1 MENETLSTAHMKKFT
16 TDGTPDAVVAR
27 YARLKED
34 ARHAQYGALDEDVVV
49 VDTETTGVSF
59 NHDELTQIAAA
70 RMRKGKIVDW
80 FVTFVNPG
88 KPIPDEIAHLT
99 NIHDADVAEAPTP
112 SEACAQLA
120 EFVGT
125 SNLVAHN
132 SAFDKTFTTKNA
144 GGATLANNVWIDS
157 LDLARIALP
166 RLKSHRLI
174 DLVHAFDAPVS
185 THRADADV
193 EATCAVYRILL
204 AGIAAMPDELVSY
217 IAGLASVED
226 WPTVRVFEHFAFGDA
241 YSAASDACDA
251 AHFAD
256 RAGEDDA
263 ANSDAALSKTTAPDA
278 AGTPD
283 WVDQALAVMKTETTP
298 EKPSQDVLC
307 EEGEKTRTTTASV
320 DFRALRR
327 ARTRRE
333 LRSMPKVDA
342 RTITDD
348 PTRALCIPS
357 KEEVE
362 NAFTPNGLV
371 GSLYATYEQRA
382 EQVAM
387 ATAVRDAFAS
397 STNLAVEAGTGVGK
411 SMAYLA
417 PAALMAQ
424 RNNIS
429 VGVAT
434 KTNALLDQLVN
445 KELPLLSKAL
455 EQQTGTPLTYAPLKG
470 FSHYLCLRRVEN
482 VVHAGARMKEVAG
495 KEISQAPAIAG
506 VLSYIEQTEYDDIDT
521 LKVDYRTLPRYLIT
535 TNSTDCLR
543 RKCPYFGTA
552 CFVHGARERANAADV
567 VVTNHS
573 LLFCDVAADGGLLPP
588 VRYWVVDEAHGAEVE
603 ARRALSP
610 EISAD
615 ALLRQARRLAA
626 GSGNTVFHRIEMA
639 AARTQD
645 DSSLVYGLSAKAK
658 SAGAD
663 MAAAAAE
670 FAHHFK
676 DLLYFDHNRRSKGYE
691 YVEIWL
697 NDDVRG
703 SEHFAA
709 LASHASAYY
718 DAAEK
723 FVKAGQELVV
733 ALEDIEH
740 AAVPQ
745 RELASLV
752 VETKDFMTAAE
763 VIFFNPSERYAYAAR
778 LSKKPDNPNDL
789 LQALLVNVGL
799 ELNERFFERT
809 NSVVFASATLSIS
822 DDFTSFENALGL
834 NRSEQS
840 TTRTLQLPSSYDF
853 DRNMTIYVV
862 DDMPEPN
869 APQYLSALQDL
880 LIGVHRAQRGSMLTL
895 FTNRKEMESC
905 FNVVQPALKEDDL
918 RLVCQK
924 WGLSIK
930 GLRDDFLADHHL
942 SLFALKSF
950 WEGFDAPGATLRGVV
965 IPKLPFGKPS
975 DPLSCERGARDDK
988 AWSHYVLPA
997 AVIETKQAAGRLIR
1011 SASDTG
1017 VLIFADKRLVTKGY
1031 GRVFLRSM
1039 PSKTVKFVKT
1049 KELISLLEAGLGA

>member
-1 MENETLSTAHMKKFT
+1 MENETLSITHMKKFT

-34 ARHAQYGALDEDVVV
+34 ARTAHYGALDEDIVV

-70 RMRKGKIVDW
+70 RMRNGEIVEW

-99 NIHDADVAEAPTP
+99 NIHDADVADAPTP
-112 SEACAQLA
+112 SEACARLA

-132 SAFDKTFTTKNA
+132 SAFDKTFTTKNE
-144 GGATLANNVWIDS
+144 GGAPLADNVWIDS

-174 DLVHAFDAPVS
+174 DLVRAFDAPVS

-204 AGIAAMPDELVSY
+204 AGVAAMPGELVSY
-217 IAGLASVED
+217 IAGLASIED
-226 WPTVRVFEHFAFGDA
+226 WPTVRVFEHFALDGADVSEPGACGQAAFE
-241 YSAASDACDA
+241 SALETGPVPAFETA
-251 AHFAD
+251 AV
-256 RAGEDDA
+256 E
-263 ANSDAALSKTTAPDA
+263 TTSPDA
-278 AGTPD
+278 AEGLD
-283 WVDQALAVMKTETTP
+283 WVDQALAPMKQATAS
-298 EKPSQDVLC
+298 EKPSQGVLF
-307 EEGEKTRTTTASV
+307 ENREKPGKATPSL
-320 DFRALRR
+320 DLRALRR

-333 LRSMPKVDA
+333 LRGAPKVDA

-348 PTRALCIPS
+348 PTRSLSVPS
-357 KEEVE
+357 EEKMTA
-362 NAFTPNGLV
+362 AFTADGLV
-371 GSLYATYEQRA
+371 GSLYAAYEQRS

-387 ATAVRDAFAS
+387 AQAVREAFAT

-411 SMAYLA
+411 SMAYLV
-417 PAALMAQ
+417 PAALIAQ
-424 RNNIS
+424 RNGIT
-429 VGVAT
+429 VGIAT

-445 KELPLLSKAL
+445 KELPLLSRSL
-455 EQQTGTPLTYAPLKG
+455 EQQTGMPLTYAPLKG

-482 VVHAGARMKEVAG
+482 LAHAGARMKEVAG
-495 KEISQAPAIAG
+495 KQVSQAPAIAG
-506 VLSYIEQTEYDDIDT
+506 VLSFIEQTEYDDIDT
-521 LKVDYRTLPRYLIT
+521 LKVDYRTVPRYLVT

-567 VVTNHS
+567 VVTNQS

-588 VRYWVVDEAHGAEVE
+588 VRYWIVDEAHGAEAE

-610 EISAD
+610 EISAE

-626 GSGNTVFHRIEMA
+626 GGGSTVFHRIEMA
-639 AARTQD
+639 AARSQD
-645 DSSLVYGLSAKAK
+645 DSTLVHGLSAKAK
-658 SAGAD
+658 SAGAE
-663 MAAAAAE
+663 MASAAAE
-670 FAHHFK
+670 FAHRFK

-709 LASHASAYY
+709 LASHASVYY

-752 VETKDFMTAAE
+752 VETKDFMSAAE
-763 VIFFNPSERYAYAAR
+763 VIFFNPSDRYAYAAR
-778 LSKKPDNPNDL
+778 LSKKADNPNDL
-789 LQALLVNVGL
+789 LQALLVNVGT
-799 ELNERFFERT
+799 ELNGRFFERT

-822 DDFTSFENALGL
+822 DDFSTFEHALGL
-834 NRSEQS
+834 NESEQS
-840 TTRTLQLPSSYDF
+840 AARTLQLPSSYDF

-862 DDMPEPN
+862 EDMPEPN
-869 APQYLSALQDL
+869 APSYLSALQEL

-930 GLRDDFLADHHL
+930 GLRDDFLSDQHL

-975 DPLSCERGARDDK
+975 DPLSCERGVRDDK
-988 AWSHYVLPA
+988 AWSRYVLPA

-1011 SASDTG
+1011 SANDTG

-1031 GRVFLRSM
+1031 GRVFLKSM
-1039 PSKTVKFVKT
+1039 PSKTVRFVT
-1049 KELISLLEAGLGA
+1049 AKELIASLEAALGA